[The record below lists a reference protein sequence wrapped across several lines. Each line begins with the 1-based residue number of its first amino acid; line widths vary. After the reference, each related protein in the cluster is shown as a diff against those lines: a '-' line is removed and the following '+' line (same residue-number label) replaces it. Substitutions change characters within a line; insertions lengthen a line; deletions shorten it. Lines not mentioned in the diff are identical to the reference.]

1 MAEIRHQNPRG
12 RAQGGGGY
20 RGGNQGGRAREE
32 AYTPDLSVQEIRFSG
47 ALDPELFNGIAK
59 RCAATIGSNDRRNKP
74 SQLRRFYDELVM
86 WQTKV
91 GTDDTRFQE
100 VRPFILMLNA
110 KAAYAEGRQL
120 VDANFVK
127 LLERCLRQAEDA
139 KTLGYAKLF
148 FEAFLGFYKEVR
160 PSENK

>member
-1 MAEIRHQNPRG
+1 MAERYQNTRG
-12 RAQGGGGY
+12 GSRGGGGY
-20 RGGNQGGRAREE
+20 RGGNQGRTREQ
-32 AYTPDLSVQEIRFSG
+32 AYTPDLSVEEIRFSG
-47 ALDPELFNGIAK
+47 TLDPELFNGIAK
-59 RCAATIGSNDRRNKP
+59 RCAETIGNNERRNKP

-91 GTDDTRFQE
+91 GTDDARFQE

-120 VDANFVK
+120 VDTNFVK

-160 PSENK
+160 PSENT

>member
-1 MAEIRHQNPRG
+1 M
-12 RAQGGGGY
+12 
-20 RGGNQGGRAREE
+20 
-32 AYTPDLSVQEIRFSG
+32 DDIRFAG
-47 ALDPELFNGIAK
+47 ELDPELFNGIAK
-59 RCAATIGSNDRRNKP
+59 RCAKAIGDNKTCNKP

-91 GTDDTRFQE
+91 GADNARFQE

-110 KAAYAEGRQL
+110 KAAYAQGRDL
-120 VDANFVK
+120 IDPNFVK
-127 LLERCLRQAEDA
+127 LLERCLRQATDA

-148 FEAFLGFYKEVR
+148 VEAFLGFYKEVR

>member
-1 MAEIRHQNPRG
+1 MGEPRYPHQGG
-12 RAQGGGGY
+12 RSQGGGY
-20 RGGNQGGRAREE
+20 RGGDRGRPREQDVLPE
-32 AYTPDLSVQEIRFSG
+32 LSVEDIRFSG
-47 ALDPELFNGIAK
+47 ELNPELFNGIAK
-59 RCAATIGSNDRRNKP
+59 RCAKAIGENRKRNKP

-86 WQTKV
+86 WQSKV
-91 GTDDTRFQE
+91 GADNARFEE

-110 KAAYAEGRQL
+110 KAAYAEGREL
-120 VDANFVK
+120 VDKNFVS
-127 LLERCLRQAEDA
+127 LIERCLRQAEDA

>member
-1 MAEIRHQNPRG
+1 MADRQQGYSRG
-12 RAQGGGGY
+12 RAPGRGQHGGD
-20 RGGNQGGRAREE
+20 RGRHRDDNHVPE
-32 AYTPDLSVQEIRFSG
+32 LSVDDIRFGG
-47 ALDPELFNGIAK
+47 ALEPELFNGIAK
-59 RCAATIGSNDRRNKP
+59 RCAETIGNNERRNKP

-91 GTDDTRFQE
+91 GQDDDRFRQY
-100 VRPFILMLNA
+100 RPFILMLNA

-120 VDANFVK
+120 VDRNFVR
-127 LLERCLRQAEDA
+127 LLERCLKQTEDA

>member
-1 MAEIRHQNPRG
+1 MAETRYQNTRG
-12 RAQGGGGY
+12 RAQGGGY
-20 RGGNQGGRAREE
+20 RGGERRSPCEE
-32 AYTPDLSVQEIRFSG
+32 GVTAGFSVDDIRFSG
-47 ALDPELFNGIAK
+47 ELESELFNGIAK
-59 RCAATIGSNDRRNKP
+59 RCAKAIGENSKCNKP

-91 GTDDTRFQE
+91 GADDARFQE

-110 KAAYAEGRQL
+110 KAAYAQGRDL
-120 VDANFVK
+120 VDPNFVK
-127 LLERCLRQAEDA
+127 LLERCLRQVEDA

-148 FEAFLGFYKEVR
+148 FEAFLGFYKEER

>member
-1 MAEIRHQNPRG
+1 MGEPRHQYQRG
-12 RAQGGGGY
+12 RSRGDGY
-20 RGGNQGGRAREE
+20 RGGDRRSPCERE
-32 AYTPDLSVQEIRFSG
+32 ATPGFTVDDIRFSG
-47 ALDPELFNGIAK
+47 DIDPELFNGIAK
-59 RCAATIGSNDRRNKP
+59 RCAKAIGDNNKCNKP

-91 GTDDTRFQE
+91 GADDARFQE
-100 VRPFILMLNA
+100 ARPFILMLNA
-110 KAAYAEGRQL
+110 KAAYAQGRDL
-120 VDANFVK
+120 VDPNFVK
-127 LLERCLRQAEDA
+127 LLDRCLRQAEDA

>member
-1 MAEIRHQNPRG
+1 MAEIRRQNPQG

-20 RGGNQGGRAREE
+20 RGGERKSLCEQE
-32 AYTPDLSVQEIRFSG
+32 ATPGFSVEDIRFSG
-47 ALDPELFNGIAK
+47 TLDADLFNGIAK
-59 RCAATIGSNDRRNKP
+59 RCAKAIGDNKNCNKP

-86 WQTKV
+86 WQVKV
-91 GTDDTRFQE
+91 GADNARFQE

-110 KAAYAEGRQL
+110 KAAYAQGRDL
-120 VDANFVK
+120 VDPNFVK

>member
-1 MAEIRHQNPRG
+1 MAEIRHQNTRG
-12 RAQGGGGY
+12 RAQGGGSD
-20 RGGNQGGRAREE
+20 RGADRGRPRRDD
-32 AYTPDLSVQEIRFSG
+32 YVPDLSVDDIRFSG
-47 ALDPELFNGIAK
+47 EIDPELFNGIAK
-59 RCAATIGSNDRRNKP
+59 RCAETIGSNERRNKP

-91 GTDDTRFQE
+91 GQDEARFQQS
-100 VRPFILMLNA
+100 RPFILMLNA

-120 VDANFVK
+120 VDKNFVT
-127 LLERCLRQAEDA
+127 LLDRCLRQAEDA